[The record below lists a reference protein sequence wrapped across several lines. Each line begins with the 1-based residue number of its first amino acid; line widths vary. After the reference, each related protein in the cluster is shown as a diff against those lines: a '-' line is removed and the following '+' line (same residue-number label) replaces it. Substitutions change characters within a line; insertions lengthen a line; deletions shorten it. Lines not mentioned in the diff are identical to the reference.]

1 MYLTR
6 LMSVC
11 ETVSCAV
18 AQSAKRRESIEKT
31 DFCIMFILLIF
42 VLGFIF
48 IKCLGKR
55 IQYLSNG
62 KISRTD
68 HFIGSAIV
76 NLQSVTADMV
86 PVGEY
91 DVSKEARLFVPGK
104 RLHDRFFRPGKDSCR
119 IRSEEHTLELQSL
132 M

>member
-1 MYLTR
+1 MAFQSFILYGKGRSGMYLTR
-6 LMSVC
+6 SMSFC

-18 AQSAKRRESIEKT
+18 AHRAKRREAIEKT

-91 DVSKEARLFVPGK
+91 AVSKEIGRA
-104 RLHDRFFRPGKDSCR
+104 SCR
-119 IRSEEHTLELQSL
+119 ERVCQYV
-132 M
+132 

>member
-6 LMSVC
+6 SMSFC

-18 AQSAKRRESIEKT
+18 AHRAKRREAIEKT

-104 RLHDRFFRPGKDSCR
+104 RLH
-119 IRSEEHTLELQSL
+119 RSEERRVGKEFVSTCRSRWSPNT
-132 M
+132 

>member
-1 MYLTR
+1 MIRRPPRSTRTDTLFPYTTLFRSRNVPCASKSNRRESCFLAMAFQSFILYGKGRSGMYLTR
-6 LMSVC
+6 STSFC

-18 AQSAKRRESIEKT
+18 AHRAKRREAIEKT

-62 KISRTD
+62 TKIGRA
-68 HFIGSAIV
+68 HV
-76 NLQSVTADMV
+76 
-86 PVGEY
+86 
-91 DVSKEARLFVPGK
+91 
-104 RLHDRFFRPGKDSCR
+104 
-119 IRSEEHTLELQSL
+119 
-132 M
+132 